1 MNIQQ
6 LEYVIAL
13 DDHRHFV
20 TAAEKCHVTQAT
32 LSMMVKKL
40 EDELGVKL
48 FDRSKKPL
56 VPTSVGKRIIS
67 QARVIIQEAS
77 RMDEIISSERGVL
90 KGELRLGIIPTLAP
104 YILPMFVKQFL
115 HQYPFVKLKIN
126 EITTDEIIYRLEQ
139 GDLDA
144 GLMAIPLGKKGLM
157 EHHLFNEEF
166 VVYASDN
173 QKLLEKSYVMP
184 SDIDHNQL
192 WLLEEGHC
200 MRTQVVNLCELKE
213 RERDIHQLEFEAGSL
228 KTLKKVI
235 DVMDGMTVLPM
246 LAVKEMRAE
255 LRTNIRYFKAP
266 APVRE
271 IGLVT
276 YRYYVK
282 EALVEALKDVILNNL
297 PLEIPKDSPGAPPM
311 VMRP

>member
-77 RMDEIISSERGVL
+77 RMDEIIGSEKGVL
-90 KGELRLGIIPTLAP
+90 KGELRLGVIPTLAP
-104 YILPMFVKQFL
+104 YVLPLFVKDFL
-115 HQYPFVKLKIN
+115 HKYPFVKLKIS
-126 EITTDEIIYRLEQ
+126 EVTTDEIIYKLEQ

-144 GLMAIPLGKKGLM
+144 GLMAIPLGKKGLV

-173 QKLLEKSYVMP
+173 QRLLEKTYVMP
-184 SDIDHNQL
+184 SDIDHSQL

-213 RERDIHQLEFEAGSL
+213 RERDLHQLEFEAGSL

-235 DVMDGMTVLPM
+235 DIMDGMTVLPM
-246 LAVKEMRAE
+246 LAIKEMSEQERK
-255 LRTNIRYFKAP
+255 NIRYFKAP

-282 EALVEALKDVILNNL
+282 ESLVEALKDVILANI
-297 PLEIPKDSPGAPPM
+297 PLEIPEGSLAAPPM

>member
-77 RMDEIISSERGVL
+77 RMDEIIGSEKGVL
-90 KGELRLGIIPTLAP
+90 KGELRLGVIPTLAP
-104 YILPMFVKQFL
+104 YVLPLFVKEFL
-115 HQYPFVKLKIN
+115 EKYPYVKLKIT
-126 EITTDEIIYRLEQ
+126 EITTDEIIYKLEQ

-144 GLMAIPLGKKGLM
+144 GLMAIPLGKKGLV

-173 QKLLEKSYVMP
+173 QSLLEKNYVMP
-184 SDIDHNQL
+184 SDIDHSQL

-200 MRTQVVNLCELKE
+200 MRTQVINLCELKE
-213 RERDIHQLEFEAGSL
+213 RERDLHQLEFEAGSL

-235 DVMDGMTVLPM
+235 DIMDGMTVLPM
-246 LAVKEMRAE
+246 LAMREMDERE
-255 LRTNIRYFKAP
+255 RQNVLYFKAP

-282 EALVEALKDVILNNL
+282 ESLVEALKEVIIANV
-297 PLEIPKDSPGAPPM
+297 PLEIPQGSLAAPPM

>member
-1 MNIQQ
+1 
-6 LEYVIAL
+6 
-13 DDHRHFV
+13 
-20 TAAEKCHVTQAT
+20 
-32 LSMMVKKL
+32 
-40 EDELGVKL
+40 
-48 FDRSKKPL
+48 
-56 VPTSVGKRIIS
+56 
-67 QARVIIQEAS
+67 
-77 RMDEIISSERGVL
+77 
-90 KGELRLGIIPTLAP
+90 
-104 YILPMFVKQFL
+104 
-115 HQYPFVKLKIN
+115 
-126 EITTDEIIYRLEQ
+126 
-139 GDLDA
+139 
-144 GLMAIPLGKKGLM
+144 MAIPLGKKSLM
-157 EHHLFNEEF
+157 EFHLFNEEF
-166 VVYASDN
+166 VVYASSN
-173 QKLLEKSYVMP
+173 QKLLDKAYVMP

-213 RERDIHQLEFEAGSL
+213 RERDLHQLEFEAGSL

-246 LAVKEMRAE
+246 LAVKEMRE
-255 LRTNIRYFKAP
+255 DLRTNIRYFQSP

>member
-77 RMDEIISSERGVL
+77 RMDEIIGAERGVL

-104 YILPMFVKQFL
+104 YVLPMFVKQFL
-115 HQYPFVKLKIN
+115 EKYPSVKLKIN

-157 EHHLFNEEF
+157 EHHL
-166 VVYASDN
+166 
-173 QKLLEKSYVMP
+173 LLSNP
-184 SDIDHNQL
+184 FQ
-192 WLLEEGHC
+192 C
-200 MRTQVVNLCELKE
+200 
-213 RERDIHQLEFEAGSL
+213 
-228 KTLKKVI
+228 
-235 DVMDGMTVLPM
+235 
-246 LAVKEMRAE
+246 
-255 LRTNIRYFKAP
+255 
-266 APVRE
+266 
-271 IGLVT
+271 
-276 YRYYVK
+276 
-282 EALVEALKDVILNNL
+282 
-297 PLEIPKDSPGAPPM
+297 
-311 VMRP
+311 